1 MSTGRFVHLHLHS
14 VFSFL
19 DSTCRLDRLVERV
32 GELGMGAVGVTD
44 HDGLYGAV
52 RFYRAAREA
61 GVRPILGVE
70 LTVEGIFGSGTT
82 EATEGGASATSCRSN
97 GYHLPL
103 LAMTRRGYG
112 NLCRMVT
119 AGRFG
124 GLREAAG
131 AQVGNLRYQNLDLR
145 KEPRCPLSVVE
156 RCAEGVVAL
165 SGCRN
170 GEVAA
175 AVRRGDMAAARRAVR
190 RFQGI
195 FGNERFFI
203 ELCQEQ
209 PGDAERS
216 YTARLAALAAEMGAP
231 VVATGNVHYLTP
243 EEAGVQDVLACMQTL
258 TRRDEWHAIRR
269 RGAERYLK
277 SPREM
282 MEAFA
287 SYPEAIENTV
297 RIAEMC
303 EVDLGLGEMH
313 FPHFRMRGYGGEAS
327 AALHPGSGQARYRS
341 NKVDGRP
348 GWWPREAEEVEG
360 ER

>member
-1 MSTGRFVHLHLHS
+1 MSENRFVHLHVHS

-32 GELGMGAVGVTD
+32 RELGMGAVGVTD
-44 HDGLYGAV
+44 HDGMYGAV

-70 LTVEGIFGSGTT
+70 LTVEGGH
-82 EATEGGASATSCRSN
+82 
-97 GYHLPL
+97 HLPL

-119 AGRFG
+119 AGRFRV
-124 GLREAAG
+124 LREMDGTAG
-131 AQVGNLRYQNLDLR
+131 QDLR

-175 AVRRGDMAAARRAVR
+175 AVRRGEMGAARRAVR

-203 ELCQEQ
+203 ELCPEQ

-216 YTARLAALAAEMGAP
+216 YTARLAALAEEMGAP
-231 VVATGNVHYLTP
+231 IVATANVHYLTP
-243 EEAGVQDVLACMQTL
+243 EEAAVQDVLACMQTL
-258 TRRDEWHAIRR
+258 TRREEWHAIRR

-287 SYPEAIENTV
+287 SYPEA
-297 RIAEMC
+297 
-303 EVDLGLGEMH
+303 
-313 FPHFRMRGYGGEAS
+313 
-327 AALHPGSGQARYRS
+327 
-341 NKVDGRP
+341 
-348 GWWPREAEEVEG
+348 
-360 ER
+360 